1 MSKVNNVLVD
11 LRNKVG
17 IAGKRLFAEA
27 IIEMDDVQGR
37 KSKAVQVQ
45 VMSVGLEVAQKSFL
59 LHWIPRWI

>member
-27 IIEMDDVQGR
+27 IIEMNDVQGR
-37 KSKAVQVQ
+37 NCKAVH